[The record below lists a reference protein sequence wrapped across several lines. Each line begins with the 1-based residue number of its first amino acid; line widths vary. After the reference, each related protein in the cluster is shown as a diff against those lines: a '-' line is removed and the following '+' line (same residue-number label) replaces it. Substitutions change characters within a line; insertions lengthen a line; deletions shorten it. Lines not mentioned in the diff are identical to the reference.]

1 MGGIGGTIGGI
12 LGGAAGTA
20 IAGPAG
26 TTIGASLGTGLG
38 QLIQGGVQKKKAKG
52 MLPSPEDVGE
62 RALLNTLRRRQQA
75 LATGT
80 AYNPQV
86 VAGQQMAKAMQRNA
100 FAAGGPVNQGMY
112 AGLMSQTMGNI
123 AQQTSQ
129 DIAQTL
135 AQQGQL
141 ATQMA
146 NRKADLTLLQRNE
159 MMADAAQNIKDS
171 GQNLAAAL
179 QPQGE
184 VKEGG
189 AADLSGVASS
199 LYSENETLKKKLKE
213 IEEQKKKEAEATGI
227 TGGTTGG

>member
-12 LGGAAGTA
+12 LGGVAGTA

-26 TTIGASLGTGLG
+26 TAAGASLGTGIG

-75 LATGT
+75 LSTGT
-80 AYNPQV
+80 AYNPQM
-86 VAGQQMAKAMQRNA
+86 VASQQMAKAMQRNA
-100 FAAGGPVNQGMY
+100 FAAGGPVNMGMY
-112 AGLMSQTMGNI
+112 SNLMSQTMGNI

-129 DIAQTL
+129 DIAQNL
-135 AQQGQL
+135 NQQGQL
-141 ATQMA
+141 VKDMA

-159 MMADAAQNIKDS
+159 MMADASQNIKDS
-171 GQNLAAAL
+171 GQNIAASY
-179 QPQGE
+179 QPTGD

-189 AADLSGVASS
+189 AADLSGVTSS

-213 IEEQKKKEAEATGI
+213 IEEQQKKAAEATGNPQ
-227 TGGTTGG
+227 